1 MMQIP
6 DPVHGYITL
15 EGMYADIV
23 NTPEFQR
30 LRSIEQVSFRPSYP
44 GARHD
49 RFIHSLGTYHLA
61 GRFVESFFR
70 NLDDDV
76 DDLALPEEKVWA
88 QEEETLRA
96 SFLYAALLH
105 DIGHAP
111 FSHTTEDFFLLPK
124 AAGTGLP
131 KVWDELCAA
140 VDAIDPREGQLFR
153 QEKKEVGAPHEI
165 VSALLL
171 VANWRELTGRTGLAK
186 LGVDLPLAAR
196 MVIGFPYKPADL
208 ILFEDESIPEEEQQK
223 KAEERARLVETYS
236 IRNCLIQMLNYSTLD
251 VDRLDYMGRDSSLT
265 GFLNAPLDLPVLA
278 ASVTAVRQKDG
289 WLTNAYRDDALRVF
303 DLMFQAKLSH
313 DAWVIGSTASLY
325 EAELLK
331 HCIRGLNQ
339 RIHPDYMDLIFTPK
353 ALSREGIDLVD
364 PRDPA
369 RRKRYRLLSDIDVS
383 ADLKSQTG
391 GLYDELYTRELSK
404 RRSAVW
410 RSYYEYH
417 HIFNAPAMGVT
428 PDGVYA
434 YFKPLLDHMADPTS
448 QNGQNNTLV
457 FDPRSY
463 RDIAALSDEKIT
475 HPAKTLHEYLL
486 GESENGDYSVVLLDQ
501 TNRQT
506 MKLDPADIRFVFH
519 KHNIPLRSDGQRYS
533 TYEDL
538 TGITADDRRS
548 SGFFYL
554 YRVGALG
561 HLQLTRLREL
571 LQDALMDARA
581 KDILND

>member
-61 GRFVESFFR
+61 GRFVERFFR
-70 NLDDDV
+70 NLADDV

-88 QEEETLRA
+88 QEEKTLRA
-96 SFLYAALLH
+96 SFLYASLLH

-111 FSHTTEDFFLLPK
+111 FSHTTEDFFLRQR
-124 AAGTGLP
+124 GSTGLP
-131 KVWDELCAA
+131 QIWEDLCEA
-140 VDAIDPREGQLFR
+140 VGAVNPAEGALFR
-153 QEKKEVGAPHEI
+153 KEDKKIGAAHEI
-165 VSALLL
+165 ASALVL
-171 VANWRELTGRTGLAK
+171 VSKWDVLTNPDRKREP
-186 LGVDLPLAAR
+186 VDLALAAR
-196 MVIGFPYKPADL
+196 MVIGFPYKPGDL
-208 ILFEDESIPEEEQQK
+208 MAMGSSHTT
-223 KAEERARLVETYS
+223 ETLG

-538 TGITADDRRS
+538 TGVTADDRRS

>member
-88 QEEETLRA
+88 QEEKTLRA

-111 FSHTTEDFFLLPK
+111 FSHTTEDFFLRQR
-124 AAGTGLP
+124 GSTGLP
-131 KVWDELCAA
+131 QIWEDLCEA
-140 VDAIDPREGQLFR
+140 VGAVNPAEGALFR
-153 QEKKEVGAPHEI
+153 KEDKKIGAAHEI
-165 VSALLL
+165 ASALVL
-171 VANWRELTGRTGLAK
+171 VSKWDVLTNPNRKREP
-186 LGVDLPLAAR
+186 VDLALAAR
-196 MVIGFPYKPADL
+196 MVIGFPYKPGDL
-208 ILFEDESIPEEEQQK
+208 MALGSSHTT
-223 KAEERARLVETYS
+223 ETLG
-236 IRNCLIQMLNYSTLD
+236 IRNCMIQMLNYSTLD

-331 HCIRGLNQ
+331 HCIRELNQ

-501 TNRQT
+501 TNRLT

-538 TGITADDRRS
+538 TGVTADDRRS